1 MLCSLSLRRERSP
14 ERRLKAAEI
23 DPDTPFLRDFLA
35 ANDDEIRRSQP
46 DYEVT
51 LADDFVRILLRDG
64 LPGGSIAGRK
74 EGPELIIA
82 VDYVTP
88 AYQDSR
94 IGRWVFGE
102 GREMFTRVGIR
113 RLVTTAT
120 TSSHRNYLQQMGFR
134 PDGTN
139 WVKDLTEPV
148 E

>member
-1 MLCSLSLRRERSP
+1 MAGEHVPAQARGLVGQAQGGRGGLDDLR
-14 ERRLKAAEI
+14 AARV
-23 DPDTPFLRDFLA
+23 DRP
-35 ANDDEIRRSQP
+35 
-46 DYEVT
+46 V
-51 LADDFVRILLRDG
+51 RDG

-102 GREMFTRVGIR
+102 GREMFTRVGIS